1 MVESA
6 EFIQAFQDEAQKTMN
21 RVKNMVDAFV
31 VNTADP
37 VMATTPKDVVWKRGK
52 TRLYRYHRPDGTQN
66 ATRFRTPYIIAP
78 WLGISRTN
86 VLDMLPGNS

>member
-37 VMATTPKDVVWKRGK
+37 VMSQTPKDVVWKRGK
-52 TRLYRYHRPDGTQN
+52 HDCTGITARMSR
-66 ATRFRTPYIIAP
+66 RT
-78 WLGISRTN
+78 
-86 VLDMLPGNS
+86 

>member
-21 RVKNMVDAFV
+21 RVKNLVAAFV

-37 VMATTPKDVVWKRGK
+37 IMAATPKDVVWKRSK
-52 TRLYRYHRPDGTQN
+52 T
-66 ATRFRTPYIIAP
+66 
-78 WLGISRTN
+78 
-86 VLDMLPGNS
+86 